1 MDYRPSPHLR
11 HFQNDKSQRPFIPPL
26 SFLLPVSLYPSLS
39 LPSASSPSHL
49 MSLGFQL

>member
-11 HFQNDKSQRPFIPPL
+11 HFQNDKSQRPFILPL
-26 SFLLPVSLYPSLS
+26 SFTFPVSLSPLS
-39 LPSASSPSHL
+39 SSASSPSHL